1 MLERRAEILAGAR
14 RAFTAHG
21 YERATVA
28 LIEQETGLS
37 RGAIFNHF
45 ASKWAI
51 FYALAQEDVRR
62 AEEQWL
68 QEDFEG
74 MLRWAVTRDPG
85 WIGVYLEV
93 MRLLR
98 TSDELRRQWSE
109 RGPEVEVAIR
119 ERMQERQRAGEVR
132 DDLDADVLLR
142 FVGLVMDGAV
152 LQIGA
157 GLTFDVE
164 PMVQLVR
171 AALAPK

>member
-28 LIEQETGLS
+28 L
-37 RGAIFNHF
+37 
-45 ASKWAI
+45 
-51 FYALAQEDVRR
+51 
-62 AEEQWL
+62 
-68 QEDFEG
+68 
-74 MLRWAVTRDPG
+74 
-85 WIGVYLEV
+85 
-93 MRLLR
+93 
-98 TSDELRRQWSE
+98 
-109 RGPEVEVAIR
+109 R